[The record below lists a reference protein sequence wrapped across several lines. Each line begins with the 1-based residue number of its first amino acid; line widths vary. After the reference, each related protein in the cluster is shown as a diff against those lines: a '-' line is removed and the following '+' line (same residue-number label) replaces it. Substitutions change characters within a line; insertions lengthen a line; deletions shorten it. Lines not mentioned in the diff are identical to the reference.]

1 VTVNLEEMR
10 HLTTRDQWVYVVG
23 RIAVEAVDLDAQ
35 LRALRTV
42 LAGESGRDATLAG
55 PAAWSVT
62 MAACQRHLATFD
74 LDDRSRAAIGS
85 VLDAADTAWQQRNRY
100 LHDLLVDTIQADE
113 DRAPVAPGRRT
124 GDRRLQRRLS
134 LDPKGLAPNDVIVSL
149 SHAVDL
155 VLEIVA
161 VGWRLRSARGY
172 VEGSTMWSDTLFGH
186 ITGNWD
192 GSADF
197 YSDDEDD

>member
-1 VTVNLEEMR
+1 MNLEEMP
-10 HLTTRDQWVYVVG
+10 HLTTRERWVYVIG
-23 RIAVEAVDLDAQ
+23 RIAVEAVGLDAQ

-42 LAGESGRDATLAG
+42 LAGETGRDATLAG
-55 PAAWSVT
+55 PAAWSAT
-62 MAACQRHLATFD
+62 MTACRRHLATFD

-113 DRAPVAPGRRT
+113 ENTPVARGRRT

-134 LDPKGLAPNDVIVSL
+134 RDPKGLAPNDVIVSL
-149 SHAVDL
+149 NHAVDL
-155 VLEIVA
+155 VVEMVA
-161 VGWRLRSARGY
+161 VGWGLRSARGY
-172 VEGSTMWSDTLFGH
+172 VEGATMWSDTLFGH
-186 ITGNWD
+186 FTGNWD

-197 YSDDEDD
+197 YSDDDGD